1 MICKVVA
8 RSDSSSGRQWLAR
21 SGVGRLKHFD
31 IRLCWLQSAIHKKVL
46 EVAPIGIKLNV
57 SDLNTKKL
65 SATRKRF
72 LLYFLGGT
80 RFDEES
86 GQQEAVGETEFVE
99 HMTEEAL
106 KVQIQ
111 RISRLTR
118 CKANRSILQ
127 VAMALSVFGM
137 KGCMDNDEQQPVE
150 NNENSWQQVA
160 LTMVVLAII
169 ALCNF
174 VFSHWD
180 VLQTLLQTMLDRQ
193 GRKRKRDVERQDEGQ
208 GQNAEEQQ
216 ESSDVEVE
224 ELEVEGQASATSEPR
239 PPSTSPPRGPP
250 PRAPKFS
257 PIPIDPPPRWDPWS
271 PEWFLYFMLGLQRRG
286 QLMDH
291 NTLLRYNHRRDILE
305 MQLGILE
312 QNHSEG
318 VRRRAHMMCRG
329 MTDLSPD
336 SGSSAGPEVE
346 EDPEPEHE
354 SIATHC
360 YVGPAPEPEDE
371 SVGMQL
377 RQQFSGTASSSH
389 TGWTGRDEQF
399 RSELDSGDGYF
410 TSSSLPGRSLAMPS
424 AGQDQQNDEG
434 DDDAEVEDSETESHR
449 RMRYIYA
456 GIEEVSDPEY
466 WQELH
471 HFSSDDDDD
480 ASNSNRDDGN

>member
-1 MICKVVA
+1 MYLGQDRIDVQYCVKTLASSMKCPTQQAEKALIQLILYLAGTRDWAFKLPYVEAGTSLARILNTGRTDEGSSKEYLLEIFCDSDWAGVVGRKSAAACMIFLDSVLVTSFPRTQKSIALSSCESEVLALTAGCSEGILLRTIWEFLSQTACKVVA

-31 IRLCWLQSAIHKKVL
+31 IRLCWLQSAIQKKVL
-46 EVAPIGIKLNV
+46 EVAPIGTKLNV

-72 LLYFLGGT
+72 LLYFLGAT

-86 GQQEAVGETEFVE
+86 GQQEAGGETEVVE

-111 RISRLTR
+111 GISRLTR
-118 CKANRSILQ
+118 SKANRSILQ

-180 VLQTLLQTMLDRQ
+180 VLQTLLQTMLDRR

-208 GQNAEEQQ
+208 GQDAGEQQ

-224 ELEVEGQASATSEPR
+224 ELGVEGQASASSEPR

-250 PRAPKFS
+250 PRAPNS
-257 PIPIDPPPRWDPWS
+257 R
-271 PEWFLYFMLGLQRRG
+271 
-286 QLMDH
+286 
-291 NTLLRYNHRRDILE
+291 
-305 MQLGILE
+305 
-312 QNHSEG
+312 
-318 VRRRAHMMCRG
+318 
-329 MTDLSPD
+329 
-336 SGSSAGPEVE
+336 
-346 EDPEPEHE
+346 
-354 SIATHC
+354 
-360 YVGPAPEPEDE
+360 
-371 SVGMQL
+371 
-377 RQQFSGTASSSH
+377 
-389 TGWTGRDEQF
+389 
-399 RSELDSGDGYF
+399 
-410 TSSSLPGRSLAMPS
+410 PS
-424 AGQDQQNDEG
+424 
-434 DDDAEVEDSETESHR
+434 R
-449 RMRYIYA
+449 
-456 GIEEVSDPEY
+456 
-466 WQELH
+466 
-471 HFSSDDDDD
+471 
-480 ASNSNRDDGN
+480 